1 MWQFD
6 ITDEILLKF
15 QAKTQLFI
23 ASIIKPGCIIVP
35 SPTAAA
41 PSW

>member
-1 MWQFD
+1 MWQFY
-6 ITDEILLKF
+6 ITDGILLKF
-15 QAKTQLFI
+15 QAKTQLFV

-35 SPTAAA
+35 PPTAAA